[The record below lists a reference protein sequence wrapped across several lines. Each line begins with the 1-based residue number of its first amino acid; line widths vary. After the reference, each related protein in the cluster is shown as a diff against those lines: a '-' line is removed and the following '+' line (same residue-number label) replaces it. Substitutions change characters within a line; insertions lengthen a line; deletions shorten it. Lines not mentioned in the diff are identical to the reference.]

1 MHQPEVNSLLADNK
15 AKISKTMT
23 KMLKK
28 ASGNFSLPDSL
39 AKNNIGQ
46 TVKSLEKH
54 WQMLTK

>member
-1 MHQPEVNSLLADNK
+1 MRQPEVNSLLADNK

-46 TVKSLEKH
+46 TVKSEKNIG
-54 WQMLTK
+54 KC